1 MTGGCA
7 NIRRAAGGWA
17 LAPLIFDRDGRG
29 TLSCDILFCLT
40 GFTFTRFTFTFTR
53 FTFTFTR
60 FTFTFTFT
68 FTRFTFT
75 FTFSRFTFTFT
86 FSRFTFCCDGPV
98 CTHASTAGK
107 FTIRSVL
114 HGKATQRIC

>member
-1 MTGGCA
+1 MNGGCA
-7 NIRRAAGGWA
+7 NIRRAVGGWA
-17 LAPLIFDRDGRG
+17 LALIVDRDGRG

-40 GFTFTRFTFTFTR
+40 GFTFTFTR
-53 FTFTFTR
+53 
-60 FTFTFTFT
+60 
-68 FTRFTFT
+68 
-75 FTFSRFTFTFT
+75 FT

-114 HGKATQRIC
+114 HGKATQWIC

>member
-1 MTGGCA
+1 MNGGCA

-17 LAPLIFDRDGRG
+17 LAPLIVDRDVRG

-40 GFTFTRFTFTFTR
+40 GFTFTFTR
-53 FTFTFTR
+53 
-60 FTFTFTFT
+60 
-68 FTRFTFT
+68 
-75 FTFSRFTFTFT
+75 FTFT